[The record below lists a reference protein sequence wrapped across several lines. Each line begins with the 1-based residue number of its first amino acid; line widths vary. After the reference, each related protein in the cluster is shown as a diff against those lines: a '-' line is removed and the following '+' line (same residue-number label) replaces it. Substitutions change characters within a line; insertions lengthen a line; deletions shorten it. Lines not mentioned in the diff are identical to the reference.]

1 MRGSTKRVMAGL
13 CCAALAAAACSGDD
27 ESDATA
33 PVPSA
38 GDEESA
44 PSTEES
50 TLDVDDSV
58 ATESEESEPVQ
69 TDPPDDTETPP
80 TDPPETTTT
89 TTESAP
95 ERRLPEDLGP
105 VTASIP
111 YPDAPGVDAP
121 GEFYEIYDMGY
132 VYLPF
137 EDDPDDPNVVAPTE
151 EELPVIAAYAASEAA
166 VAAAT
171 FVDRVSPDPSPAVRD
186 AYADRGEGLTSRV
199 LVPWSNDGRR
209 NTFLFDAPD
218 IYRPQVEL
226 GDDGVSAAVLDCS
239 LLSSATVDADGQ
251 PTFADIRPDF
261 EFGVRTEFI
270 RVDSEWKIADARGGE
285 VECE

>member
-1 MRGSTKRVMAGL
+1 MRGSTKRVVAGL

-44 PSTEES
+44 PSIEES
-50 TLDVDDSV
+50 TPDVDDSV

-105 VTASIP
+105 VTDSIP

-137 EDDPDDPNVVAPTE
+137 EDDPGDPNVVAPTDE
-151 EELPVIAAYAASEAA
+151 QLPVIAAYVEAQAALASQ
-166 VAAAT
+166 T
-171 FVDRVSPDPSPAVRD
+171 FVDEVSAEPNDRVRAAFV
-186 AYADRGEGLTSRV
+186 DRGESWRPLFSSMASAGERDV
-199 LVPWSNDGRR
+199 FLV
-209 NTFLFDAPD
+209 DAPTLL
-218 IYRPQVEL
+218 RPKVPA
-226 GDDGVSAAVLDCS
+226 DSDGLAATVLDCGF
-239 LLSSATVDADGQ
+239 LSSNTVDAEGQ
-251 PTFADIRPDF
+251 PISDSTDPYFTNSIRASLVRIDGEWIVDF
-261 EFGVRTEFI
+261 FQQD
-270 RVDSEWKIADARGGE
+270 DSAC
-285 VECE
+285 V